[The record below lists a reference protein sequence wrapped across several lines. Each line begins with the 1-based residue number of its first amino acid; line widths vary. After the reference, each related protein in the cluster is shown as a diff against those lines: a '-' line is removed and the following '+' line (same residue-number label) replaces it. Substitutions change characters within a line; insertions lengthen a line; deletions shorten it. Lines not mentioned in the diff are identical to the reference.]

1 MSPDSRITVAL
12 EGLHALKHAQ
22 RFGAEPYD
30 VRVADRAAALTL
42 ARSLAPDLADLL
54 EAAQEVGEDGIG
66 RATRRPVP
74 TGVIATA
81 RRPAPD
87 LAAALA
93 APGPVVLLD
102 RPRDPGNAGAAIRV
116 AAAAGAAA
124 VLVTGDLDPWHP
136 VCVRGAA
143 GLQFAQP
150 VVQINAVPDDLAGRE
165 LVAVDPDGDEVLGPA
180 SSSGGTGAVFA
191 FGTER
196 GGLDDALL
204 ARADRTLAIPMR
216 AGVSSLNLATSVAV
230 VLYAVTPPAGCA
242 RGV

>member
-1 MSPDSRITVAL
+1 MSPDSSLTVAL
-12 EGLHALKHAQ
+12 EGLHAVKHAH

-30 VRVADRAAALTL
+30 VRVADRAAALAL

-54 EAAQEVGEDGIG
+54 EAACEVGEDGIR

-81 RRPAPD
+81 QRPGVA

-93 APGPVVLLD
+93 MPGPIVLLD
-102 RPRDPGNAGAAIRV
+102 RPRDPGNVGAAIRV
-116 AAAAGAAA
+116 AAAAGAGA
-124 VLVTGDLDPWHP
+124 VLVTGDLDPWSP

-150 VVQINAVPDDLAGRE
+150 VVRIDVVPHDLAGRE
-165 LVAVDPDGDEVLGPA
+165 LVAVDPDGDQELGTTIFRD
-180 SSSGGTGAVFA
+180 GTAAVFA

-196 GGLDDALL
+196 SGLGDALL

-230 VLYAVTPPAGCA
+230 VLYGVRAPAG
-242 RGV
+242 